1 METTKKTFLGVFGNR
16 YELEIASREKVCNV
30 LDYQL
35 DQEEVLQKLLGKH
48 VKGTRTEALFNIES
62 CEVEYHTFIGNS
74 DLQQRAHL
82 IELYSIEGSA
92 EEGLSI
98 DDFLNEDEIEEAGD
112 YPWEYIENLE
122 DYEKRLFDAYVFH
135 WSGFNEASI
144 RERISE
150 IYND

>member
-1 METTKKTFLGVFGNR
+1 M
-16 YELEIASREKVCNV
+16 
-30 LDYQL
+30 DHQL